1 LLAYSL
7 LIISGITGLLIGLNL
22 KFREYVILFFGQ
34 KNQLEAQKT
43 ITFSPTI
50 DFDSC
55 DFTEKELRFLTYLIE
70 SKINNWQNSVE
81 ELYDIIIPTSTGK
94 QNDRLIRNNFI
105 KSLNLKLS
113 LIYGVKEGIVRLG
126 LAEDRR
132 RKYFLLD
139 NELIN
144 LGIATDIDR
153 KANQLLLD

>member
-1 LLAYSL
+1 M
-7 LIISGITGLLIGLNL
+7 LIISGIIGLLIGLNL
-22 KFREYVILFFGQ
+22 KFREYVNLFFGQ
-34 KNQLEAQKT
+34 KNQSEAQQT

-105 KSLNLKLS
+105 KSLNLKLF

>member
-1 LLAYSL
+1 MLAYSL
-7 LIISGITGLLIGLNL
+7 LIISGIIGLLIGLNL
-22 KFREYVILFFGQ
+22 KFREYVNLFFGQ
-34 KNQLEAQKT
+34 KNQSEAQQT

-70 SKINNWQNSVE
+70 SKKNNWQNSVE

-105 KSLNLKLS
+105 KSLNLKLF